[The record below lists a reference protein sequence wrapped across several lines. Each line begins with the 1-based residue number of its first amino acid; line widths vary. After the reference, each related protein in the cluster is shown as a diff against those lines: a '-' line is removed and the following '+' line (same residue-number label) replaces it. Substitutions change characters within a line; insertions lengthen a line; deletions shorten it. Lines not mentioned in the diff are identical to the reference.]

1 MTRVVA
7 EKAVEEAFQR
17 GYHEASVEVRLAPA
31 LALWAGIS
39 FGFCLGVILMGLFG
53 I

>member
-1 MTRVVA
+1 MVA
-7 EKAVEEAFQR
+7 EKAVEEAFQA
-17 GYHEASVEVRLAPA
+17 GYREAGTEIRLAPA

-39 FGFCLGVILMGLFG
+39 FGFCLGVIMMGLFG

>member
-1 MTRVVA
+1 MTRAVA
-7 EKAVEEAFQR
+7 ERALEDAFQR
-17 GYHEASVEVRLAPA
+17 GYHEAAEEVRLAPA

-39 FGFCLGVILMGLFG
+39 FGFCLGVIVMGLFG